1 MIDYLHC
8 NVCKKK
14 KATKFIGCL
23 TYRVRFRWKVPPNC
37 CASFSPWLDCCALWP
52 QWQRVFIALVFF
64 GLPLFPRRDSLLSP
78 SFLVCRISVRAL
90 VERDPGGRR
99 FCPARRDLNPSR
111 LPRYP
116 ITVVFDTSADNPRA
130 VLGQKR
136 RYTQDAF
143 EEDSWG
149 KNSEAQSGNGLEVA
163 GCHVRCKPF
172 KRCLRYIR
180 TFLHP
185 HHRYILT
192 FSRQYVVTFSRREVS
207 FTFIARRLNKGIR
220 SIFIGFYVL
229 LPCFVHKLCAIIGLF
244 MLLEWTFLI

>member
-14 KATKFIGCL
+14 KSSQIHWLFDLSRAFPVKGATQLLCVFFPL
-23 TYRVRFRWKVPPNC
+23 TRLLCSLTPV
-37 CASFSPWLDCCALWP
+37 AAH
-52 QWQRVFIALVFF
+52 FIALVFF

-172 KRCLRYIR
+172 KRCLRYIG
-180 TFLHP
+180 TFLHQ
-185 HHRYILT
+185 HNRHILT
-192 FSRQYVVTFSRREVS
+192 FSRQYVVTFSRRQVS